1 MTLEEVLDN
10 MSFKPLIPENLATT
24 PEPTD
29 EQIRVIREE
38 IDPNNEL
45 LRA

>member
-1 MTLEEVLDN
+1 MGFTPV
-10 MSFKPLIPENLATT
+10 IPETIATT
-24 PEPTD
+24 VEPTD
-29 EQIRVIREE
+29 EQIRIIREE